1 MEDNAS
7 TSSDSSSEE
16 EVSNVSLMADSMD
29 DSSTI
34 EEIEEEGTNL
44 NGIAVF
50 EIRTR
55 ARVSILSHFES
66 VTTVGN
72 QIEFHLNA
80 LSGLDLARSQG
91 DEHAVINHQNKHSV
105 SVNIPFS
112 CEEVQLDNTIRVLY
126 SGENDFSSQST
137 TIDSKPPLPS
147 QSMSNGSVHP
157 EATNTINFTN
167 HESIK
172 NLNDKR
178 IGFLKTWSSKLW

>member
-1 MEDNAS
+1 MVIDA
-7 TSSDSSSEE
+7 TVWK
-16 EVSNVSLMADSMD
+16 EVV
-29 DSSTI
+29 
-34 EEIEEEGTNL
+34 
-44 NGIAVF
+44 
-50 EIRTR
+50 
-55 ARVSILSHFES
+55 
-66 VTTVGN
+66 
-72 QIEFHLNA
+72 
-80 LSGLDLARSQG
+80 GLDMGGVRKFDETPYGSQG